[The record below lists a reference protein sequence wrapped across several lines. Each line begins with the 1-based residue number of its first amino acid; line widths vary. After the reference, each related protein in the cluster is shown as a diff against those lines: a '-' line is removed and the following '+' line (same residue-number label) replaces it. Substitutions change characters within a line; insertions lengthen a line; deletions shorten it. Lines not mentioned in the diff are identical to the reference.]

1 MEFKKPADFTLKLSD
16 VLSKSKMDHI
26 KSANKLVFQMA
37 GDTGGINGQETQ
49 EAIAYQMEKQ
59 ISQAHKK
66 DEPAFFYNLGDV
78 VYYNGM
84 TNHYEEQFYD
94 PYKYYPTYIFAI
106 PGNHDC
112 DTSVRKGNEPDTEE
126 SMLGF
131 MTNFCDKTPGY
142 GPYSSYR
149 KTMNEPWPYWVLD
162 APFVTIVG
170 LFSNVDGSLDNDSN
184 TEQLDW
190 LIEQLKNAPK
200 DKCLVVTIHHPPF
213 SLDSVHGGYPV
224 ILDNLDKAFKK
235 ANRQPDAIFSGH
247 VHNFQRFT
255 RTVNGNKIPY
265 IISGAAGYVNKPT
278 SMHRL
283 QRDTNGDFIIVPFQ
297 TLRNDL
303 VLNCYNQV
311 NPGFLKITVD
321 GQFITGEYYV
331 LNFDGSKPPS
341 TPDDTFKF
349 NWKNNR
355 GIPIE

>member
-1 MEFKKPADFTLKLSD
+1 
-16 VLSKSKMDHI
+16 MDHI